1 MSIKKV
7 VNFGNLGQIVGNKG
21 QRQSKKVT
29 SPPQATFKEVAI
41 KIACVIRSHETYFYK
56 IIDVSLMDIS
66 G

>member
-41 KIACVIRSHETYFYK
+41 KIACVTRPHKTYILY
-56 IIDVSLMDIS
+56 I
-66 G
+66 